1 MAEYY
6 DLIIGVD
13 LGHCET
19 TADTLKGVGGSG
31 AKTLS
36 LDLDENKN
44 RECPTVILYAP
55 DRVFIGRA
63 AGGKPGSIAYFKAQ
77 PSLWDKSISGHTRK
91 DMMSD
96 FLGELMNQMRRY
108 NPDLFQSADKILL
121 LVGCPT
127 SKSWLQPPE
136 RKQAYERL
144 IQRATKATC
153 VRVVPESRAALFT
166 AFQMLTLAES
176 TQAVETKKIQTINGA
191 VVFDFGSS
199 TADFTY
205 MQLGKYLIERSWTL
219 GASEIEK
226 GMLKEI
232 LAENGLS
239 IANVHPQEIG
249 ALTYR
254 MREQKEKYYS
264 DGGGDPYI
272 IQISK
277 LDENGDPIVTEK
289 NGKQV
294 TAKTSISYILDDEM
308 MERVLNNTVFEV
320 SEDDV
325 SLGKNSWPQHCERF
339 FTAMK
344 QLLEARNLPYENIIL
359 TGGASRMAFIRELCE
374 SVFGKKVFVEANP
387 SHSVSKGL
395 CFLANAEQ
403 KMDEIYSNS
412 YARVIHEADSAF
424 ELMLAQVAK
433 DMSDEV
439 FATIV
444 AALTELSKGGD
455 TTVGEIK
462 EKIETAIQKDLSEDV
477 VSQKVKSAYVDW
489 IGQCKTIIIG
499 AANDATI
506 QIFPDPIAANC
517 FRLPNEVNLL
527 QIDKVMLNLEKVFQM
542 DGSELASTVL
552 NVVTSIIESV
562 LVIIAT
568 CINVLLGIATLVV
581 CEIFKDKIM
590 EDKKRKINLDT
601 LKKIIAKFAQKN
613 TDEQKDLTNKIRNRL
628 RKAFQAELGEGN
640 EKIKE
645 ILGRSVQSAL
655 DVVAL
660 REFEHCD

>member
-91 DMMSD
+91 EMMSD

-205 MQLGKYLIERSWTL
+205 MQLGKHLVERSWTL

-239 IANVHPQEIG
+239 MANVHPQEIG

-320 SEDDV
+320 SENDV

-359 TGGASRMAFIRELCE
+359 TGGASRMAFIREFCE

-424 ELMLAQVAK
+424 ESMLTQVAK

-455 TTVGEIK
+455 TTVGVIK
-462 EKIETAIQKDLSEDV
+462 ERIEAAIQKDLSEDV
-477 VSQKVKSAYVDW
+477 VSQKVKTAYVDW

-499 AANDATI
+499 AANDATT

-542 DGSELASTVL
+542 DGAELASTVL
-552 NVVTSIIESV
+552 NVVASIIESV

-568 CINVLLGIATLVV
+568 CINVLLGIATLVA
-581 CEIFKDKIM
+581 CEIFKDKLM
-590 EDKKRKINLDT
+590 ENKKRKISVDT

-613 TDEQKDLTNKIRNRL
+613 TDEQKDLTTKIRDRL

-655 DVVAL
+655 DIVAL